1 MAPAASKKRKLG
13 ADTSK
18 PHSHKKKK
26 TRKLQTYSSAS
37 SEAEDFPAVDLAS
50 SSPSPSL
57 TPEST
62 SSTHNTAQATKITS
76 PSRSPSPLSS
86 NSGSDSEASQSSTS
100 SNPRSSQRPTSKR
113 HDPAA
118 FSTSIQRILASKL
131 STSKRSDPVLSLSK
145 DAQQASHELAN
156 SRLETKAKH
165 KLREEKRQ
173 ELDRGRIEDV
183 LIGSVVGSKGDENGD
198 TGEGANGSAAMV
210 AEQEKR
216 LRKTAQRGVVKLFN
230 AVRAAQ
236 VKGEEAAREARKKGV
251 VGAGRREEKVTEMS
265 KKGFLDLI
273 AGGGN
278 GRVGTIEE
286 A

>member
-1 MAPAASKKRKLG
+1 M
-13 ADTSK
+13 
-18 PHSHKKKK
+18 
-26 TRKLQTYSSAS
+26 
-37 SEAEDFPAVDLAS
+37 
-50 SSPSPSL
+50 
-57 TPEST
+57 
-62 SSTHNTAQATKITS
+62 
-76 PSRSPSPLSS
+76 
-86 NSGSDSEASQSSTS
+86 
-100 SNPRSSQRPTSKR
+100 
-113 HDPAA
+113 
-118 FSTSIQRILASKL
+118 
-131 STSKRSDPVLSLSK
+131 
-145 DAQQASHELAN
+145 
-156 SRLETKAKH
+156 
-165 KLREEKRQ
+165 
-173 ELDRGRIEDV
+173 
-183 LIGSVVGSKGDENGD
+183 GSKGDENGD